1 MEQQFVVSA
10 PPHIRVKGEDTP
22 GVMRAVNMSLLPTL
36 IASIYIFGWRSLL
49 VVAVSI
55 ASCVAAEAISQK
67 MLGRKISIKDSS
79 AVVTGLLFAFTLPPA
94 IPLWI
99 VVVGAVI
106 AIFIVKQLFGGLGY
120 NIFNPAL
127 AARAILL
134 SSWPAAMTTWTLP
147 VLSFGGVDAVT
158 GASPLTVIK
167 MHLSQ
172 SAPSYWAMFAGSIPG
187 SIGET
192 CKITL
197 LIGAAILL
205 IRKVIDWR
213 TPASFIGVVALLSFF
228 FKRDPVSEILSGGL
242 ILGAFFMATDMVT
255 APTTKNGKLIFGL
268 GCGAITSLI
277 RACGGFPE
285 GVCYSILFMNCLT
298 PLIDKYVK
306 PRRFGAVKAVKG

>member
-1 MEQQFVVSA
+1 MEEQFIVSA
-10 PPHIRVKGEDTP
+10 SPHIRVKGEDTP
-22 GVMRAVNMSLLPTL
+22 RVMRAVNMSLLPTL
-36 IASIYIFGWRSLL
+36 IASVYIFGWRSLL
-49 VVAVSI
+49 VIAVSI
-55 ASCVAAEAISQK
+55 ASCIAAEAVSQK
-67 MLGRKISIKDSS
+67 MLGRKITVRDGS
-79 AVVTGLLFAFTLPPA
+79 AAVTGLLFAFTLPPA

-127 AARAILL
+127 AARAVLL
-134 SSWPAAMTTWTLP
+134 ASWPAAMTTWTVP
-147 VLSFGGVDAVT
+147 VLSFCGVDAVT
-158 GASPLTVIK
+158 GASPLNIVK
-167 MHLSQ
+167 MHLAHLGVP

-192 CKITL
+192 CKLTL
-197 LIGAAILL
+197 LIGAAILI

-213 TPASFIGVVALLSFF
+213 TPASFIGAVAVLSFF

-255 APTTKNGKLIFGL
+255 APTTKKGKLIFGL

-277 RACGGFPE
+277 RIYGGFPE

-298 PLIDKYVK
+298 PLIDKYVR
-306 PRRFGAVKAVKG
+306 PRRFGGK